1 MAGLDSL
8 IESAGVAADARVLVI
23 GRAGQSA
30 KDQIDLA
37 LENHRGPRLT
47 AEDDAAEGDRLA
59 GDPYVFPLPRASGI
73 CFVTPAL
80 SRIPDAFEELLHDVL
95 KPAMRT
101 GGVVALQFCR
111 DASEA
116 AFDRLKTHA
125 NVRVILRDFVRNQF
139 GTEIVDDDALT
150 RKFAGDGAY
159 EYLGMA
165 SRSHRPAEEEPIV
178 WVVLRRR
185 DGNGQNAFP
194 RTPRADRFA
203 QTHLSRLL
211 AQLKDSRT
219 DFLPVDEF
227 ATRLKGSPG
236 PFGLVKLDIH
246 RAIRRT
252 PEVGALLQQRG
263 VRGLFLMMHR
273 HPLTDDY
280 YDAPLTW
287 RILRELTEMG
297 HEVGLHLDPFDLI
310 RKHGDLN
317 TGVAAA
323 LADLRGRGLTIRAA
337 TLHGDTSAHIRARNL
352 FAHDFFREMQFRS
365 TWDRQPPV
373 GEPVFVDHAGRYSL
387 AEMARDHGLRYF
399 AEANFTAD
407 GEVLTSQ
414 PLAYLSDNRRTMAL
428 LNVPDYGE
436 INDTVPFRISDEF
449 ASRAADALRTQ
460 PFLALFHPQWMW

>member
-1 MAGLDSL
+1 MAGLDNL
-8 IESAGVAADARVLVI
+8 IESARIAPDAQVLVI
-23 GRAGQSA
+23 GRAGQAA
-30 KDQIDLA
+30 KNQIDLA

-47 AEDDAAEGDRLA
+47 ADDDTAEGDRLA
-59 GDPYVFPLPRASGI
+59 GDPYVFPLPRETGI

-80 SRIPDAFEELLHDVL
+80 SRIPDAFEEFLPDIL
-95 KPAMRT
+95 KPAMRA

-125 NVRVILRDFVRNQF
+125 NVRVILRDFLRNQF
-139 GTEIVDDDALT
+139 AAETVGSDALA

-165 SRSHRPAEEEPIV
+165 SRTPRPPEEEAIV

-185 DGNGQNAFP
+185 DGDGQNVFA

-203 QTHLSRLL
+203 QTHLARLVARL
-211 AQLKDSRT
+211 RDSGT
-219 DFLPVDEF
+219 KFLPVDEF
-227 ATRLKGSPG
+227 ARRLKGPPDG
-236 PFGLVKLDIH
+236 FGLVKLDIH

-252 PEVGALLQQRG
+252 PEIAALLQQRG
-263 VRGLFLMMHR
+263 VRGLFLMLHR

-287 RILRELTEMG
+287 EILREAAAMG
-297 HEVGLHLDPFDLI
+297 HEIGLHLDPFDLI

-337 TLHGDTSAHIRARNL
+337 TLHGDTSPHIRARSL
-352 FAHDFFREMQFRS
+352 FAHDFFSELQFRS

-373 GEPVFVDHAGRYSL
+373 GEPLFVDHVGRYSL
-387 AEMARDHGLRYF
+387 AEMARDHGLHYF
-399 AEANFTAD
+399 AEANFVAG
-407 GEVLTSQ
+407 GEVLSSQ

-428 LNVPDYGE
+428 LNVPGRGE
-436 INDTVPFRISDEF
+436 INDTAPFRISDDF
-449 ASRAADALRTQ
+449 AARAADALKAQ